1 MTTLYFSGFLV
12 NGVHNVN
19 ISSIER
25 RFSLSSTRMGLVS
38 SFFDISGSTVALL
51 IGYFGSGKRKPRLL
65 AITTLISGIGS
76 LIMASPHFLS
86 DSYKL
91 GEATDQMLCKA
102 ATPLRHLDSPAAAR
116 AISLALSSQP
126 ENSMPKSSGPAM
138 EYALSAQSKT
148 TLTSDVKEDPL
159 YNSVSNSPAC
169 LQESSSVEESEE
181 NFSLLVFCILALSQL
196 LHGVGGTALFTVG
209 ASLLDDSV
217 DARRTP
223 LFLGFIYGANII
235 GSGIGYFVGGQ
246 LLRIYVDVDIFGG
259 GSGVPSGLNDQ
270 DTRWVGAWW
279 IGPFLAG
286 MLQLLLCL
294 PLSLYGFEL
303 PQARKVR
310 LHRVSQAHSTSNSA
324 DCPSIEQPS
333 LSWASLKQWAKLS
346 LQILKNPCFTFV
358 TLGMT
363 TEAMFV
369 SGSAAFLPK
378 IVENEFNVNA
388 SLAAIVSG
396 ELFSCS
402 KLYTCI
408 HLYFQ
413 QHSIKNKFGT

>member
-1 MTTLYFSGFLV
+1 MYFSGFLV

-25 RFSLSSTRMGLVS
+25 RFSLSSTQMGLIS
-38 SFFDISGSTVALL
+38 SFFDISGSTVALI

-65 AITTLISGIGS
+65 VITTFISALGS
-76 LIMASPHFLS
+76 LIMSSPHFLS
-86 DSYKL
+86 ESYKL
-91 GEATDQMLCKA
+91 GTATNQMLCKIESIN
-102 ATPLRHLDSPAAAR
+102 HVDS
-116 AISLALSSQP
+116 SLAPSVLHSSLLSPPDRTVGQKG
-126 ENSMPKSSGPAM
+126 EFAMGYTLSGQSIGNQTVNM
-138 EYALSAQSKT
+138 E
-148 TLTSDVKEDPL
+148 EDPSTENVL
-159 YNSVSNSPAC
+159 NSHSC
-169 LQESSSVEESEE
+169 LHDSSDKDGSEG
-181 NFSLLVFCILALSQL
+181 NLGTFVFYLFALSQL

-217 DARRTP
+217 EAQRTP

-246 LLRIYVDVDIFGG
+246 LLQIYVDVDMFG
-259 GSGVPSGLNDQ
+259 SRNEAPSGLTDQ

-286 MLQLLLCL
+286 LLQLLLCL
-294 PLSLYGFEL
+294 PLSVYGFEL

-310 LHRVSQAHSTSNSA
+310 LHRVSQAHCASSSPA
-324 DCPSIEQPS
+324 SPSDFQPS
-333 LSWASLKQWAKLS
+333 LSWASLQHWAKLS
-346 LQILKNPCFTFV
+346 WDILRNPCFTFV

-378 IVENEFNVNA
+378 IIENDFNINA
-388 SLAAIVSG
+388 SLAAYVSG
-396 ELFSCS
+396 KKFRRQRS
-402 KLYTCI
+402 
-408 HLYFQ
+408 
-413 QHSIKNKFGT
+413 SILVKNTF